1 MSGLMNIGKKI
12 SKMISQLLFNHNV
25 GSIDAFTTERGAAD
39 CFSPYSEF
47 NCCGYTGDNP
57 AHVEDCR
64 KRLRAMIGT
73 EHIVTARQTHS
84 TNVAVIDCIPQTSP
98 TGVDAL
104 VTRLPNV
111 AIGVFTADCV
121 PILLCEQQS
130 GLIAA
135 VHAGWKGSAAGI
147 VADAIETM
155 VNEGAD
161 RSGIEAVVG
170 ASICQR
176 CFEVGNE
183 VVDEFAKR
191 GFPIDNI
198 VWRNPDTG
206 KAHINLAEANRW
218 LMERAGVPNANI
230 SLSGM
235 CTKCEPQRFFSART
249 LGINSG
255 RILSAIIRRQ

>member
-1 MSGLMNIGKKI
+1 MS
-12 SKMISQLLFNHNV
+12 SQLHFNHNV
-25 GSIDAFTTERGAAD
+25 GSIDAFSTERGAAD

-57 AHVEDCR
+57 AHVDDCL
-64 KRLRAMIGT
+64 KRLRTLLGT

-84 TNVAVIDCIPQTSP
+84 TNVAVIDSVPPTSP
-98 TGVDAL
+98 TDVDAL

-121 PILLCEQQS
+121 PILLCETKS

-135 VHAGWKGSAAGI
+135 VHAGWKGTVKGI
-147 VADAIETM
+147 VANAIETM
-155 VNEGAD
+155 VDEGAD
-161 RSGIEAVVG
+161 RCGIEAVVG

-176 CFEVGNE
+176 CFEVGDE
-183 VVDEFAKR
+183 VVAEFAKR
-191 GFPIDNI
+191 AFSLNDI
-198 VWRNPDTG
+198 VWRNPVTG
-206 KAHINLAEANRW
+206 KAHIDLAEANRW
-218 LMERAGVPNANI
+218 LMESAGVPNANI
-230 SLSGM
+230 SLSGL